1 MNKMIFRIVALF
13 MVLSI
18 SCTKKLENPGATNTV
33 AMSNEWWVTLG
44 LNGTLLGGGAH
55 ALFSTYNT
63 SQNVSDSL
71 WLDDGGNLWNF
82 KIKVLADPTSLTFLT
97 TDSAQNEYYDIRVHI
112 ANGKI
117 IPNGGKGYTTGSIV
131 DSIYMEATFGD
142 DPTNTYVI
150 SGVAR
155 SRWAQDDYQ

>member
-1 MNKMIFRIVALF
+1 MFRILAII

-33 AMSNEWWVTLG
+33 AMSNEWWITVEN
-44 LNGTLLGGGAH
+44 NGTLLGGGVH
-55 ALFSTYNT
+55 LLFATYNS

-71 WLDDGGNLWNF
+71 WLDDLNNAFGF
-82 KIKVLADPTSLTFLT
+82 KSKVLANPANLTFLT
-97 TDSAQNEYYDIRVHI
+97 TDSSENEYRDVLVHI

-131 DSIYMEATFGD
+131 DSIYMEASFGD
-142 DPTNTYVI
+142 DPGNTYII